1 MRCGKARRLVFEE
14 SGARSVR
21 LEQHLATCAACAADA
36 QDWSR
41 LQRGMRQ
48 VAMQAMPEPSVGFAS
63 RLVRNLQEAS
73 GAQRAGEFF
82 LERAGR
88 RFVYAALLATLL
100 LFGVLVVPRSSPVR
114 STPVA
119 ADVNAVQPET
129 IAAQN
134 YPIYSGQLM
143 DTDFEFAPLSGSH

>member
-1 MRCGKARRLVFEE
+1 
-14 SGARSVR
+14 
-21 LEQHLATCAACAADA
+21 
-36 QDWSR
+36 
-41 LQRGMRQ
+41 
-48 VAMQAMPEPSVGFAS
+48 MQAAPEPSVGFAS

-88 RFVYAALLATLL
+88 QFVYAALLATLL
-100 LFGVLVVPRSSPVR
+100 LFAVLVVPRSSPVR
-114 STPVA
+114 SAPVA

-129 IAAQN
+129 VAAQN

-143 DTDFEFAPLSGSH
+143 ETDFEFAPQSGSH